1 MKNINSLS
9 VEDLEKMNDKVSAE
23 YAKCKKTEEKLRK
36 NSDKVWDKMVA
47 LKGKENRKNK
57 KALRDEYGKIY
68 DEVNRLVERQN
79 SLSSISEDIT
89 YLLCNFYHVEYKE
102 KLIED

>member
-36 NSDKVWDKMVA
+36 NSDEVWDKMVA
-47 LKGKENRKNK
+47 LEGKENRKNK

-68 DEVNRLVERQN
+68 DEINRLVEKQN
-79 SLSSISEDIT
+79 ALSSIEEDIT
-89 YLLCNFYHVEYKE
+89 DLLHEFYHVEYEE